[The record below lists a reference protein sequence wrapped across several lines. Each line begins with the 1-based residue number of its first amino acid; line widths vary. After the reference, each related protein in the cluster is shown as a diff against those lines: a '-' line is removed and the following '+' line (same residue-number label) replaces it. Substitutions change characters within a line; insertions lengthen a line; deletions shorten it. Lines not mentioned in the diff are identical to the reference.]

1 MTRCVVLGA
10 NGQDGSY
17 LCENLIAAGAEVWGL
32 ARQPAPAHPIADD
45 RFHYLPADLRD
56 HAALARHLTEI
67 RPDHVYHLAA
77 VHGAAG
83 TAYET
88 VWDAALDVNVR
99 SMHPILEYLRRNPAA
114 RAVYASSAKVLGS
127 PPQGLLSIHSPRRAD
142 CLYATTKIAAENLI
156 ANYRRAHGVHCG
168 IALLFNHESPRR
180 ASAFFIPRLVGILS
194 GALND
199 RRHRDRVATLDFH
212 IDWGCARE
220 YMSLLPRFAAA
231 DEPVDAVLASGRTWH
246 GRAFARALFAHHGLD
261 FRDHVQEDGP
271 AVQSPQFQVD
281 MGPTRQRLDTV
292 PQRGI
297 LDVCADI
304 LAAEATP

>member
-17 LCENLIAAGAEVWGL
+17 LCETLAAAGAEVWGV
-32 ARQPAPAHPIADD
+32 ARQSVPAYPIAGGH
-45 RFHYLPADLRD
+45 FYYLPADLRD
-56 HAALARHLTEI
+56 HAALARHLAEI

-83 TAYET
+83 TIYET

-99 SMHPILEYLRRNPAA
+99 SMHPVLEYLRHHPAA
-114 RAVYASSAKVLGS
+114 RAVYASSAKVLGT
-127 PPQGLLSIHSPRRAD
+127 PPQGRLSIHSPRRAD

-156 ANYRRAHGVHCG
+156 AYYRRAHKVHCG

-180 ASAFFIPRLVGILS
+180 APAFFVPRLVGILR

-199 RRHRDRVATLDFH
+199 RHHRDRVATLDFH

-220 YMSLLPRFAAA
+220 YMGLLPRFVAAA
-231 DEPVDAVLASGRTWH
+231 GPVDAVLASGRTWH
-246 GRAFARALFAHHGLD
+246 GRQFAQALFARHGLD
-261 FRDHVQEDGP
+261 FRDHVEEGATALP
-271 AVQSPQFQVD
+271 SPEFQVD
-281 MGPTRQRLDTV
+281 VEPTRQCLGAV
-292 PQRGI
+292 PQRCI

-304 LAAEATP
+304 LAAEAVP